1 MIGSI
6 NLSSVLR
13 TITETLQSPV
23 IFLLLVLMALTVFIA
38 GSLIAEVFTERIYI
52 KVKLNTLPD
61 MIEEL
66 HRTGTSDESTS
77 IADCIEESKLLKRHK
92 RALTELT
99 KHPDITDLERESL
112 AARLVTQEKSFY
124 DKKTKV
130 TDVMAKIGPMLGL
143 MGTLIPLGPGIIAL
157 GQGDTFTLS
166 NSLLIA
172 FDTTVAGLVC
182 ALIALVISTIRKIW
196 YRNDMSI
203 LETLMECILEE
214 EQNDD
219 QA

>member
-1 MIGSI
+1 
-6 NLSSVLR
+6 
-13 TITETLQSPV
+13 
-23 IFLLLVLMALTVFIA
+23 
-38 GSLIAEVFTERIYI
+38 
-52 KVKLNTLPD
+52 
-61 MIEEL
+61 
-66 HRTGTSDESTS
+66 
-77 IADCIEESKLLKRHK
+77 
-92 RALTELT
+92 
-99 KHPDITDLERESL
+99 
-112 AARLVTQEKSFY
+112 
-124 DKKTKV
+124 
-130 TDVMAKIGPMLGL
+130 MAKIGPMLGL

-182 ALIALVISTIRKIW
+182 ALIALVICTIRKIW

>member
-66 HRTGTSDESTS
+66 HRAATSDEGTS

-124 DKKTKV
+124 DKRTKV

>member
-66 HRTGTSDESTS
+66 HRRGSDGEDTS
-77 IADCIEESKLLKRHK
+77 IADCIEESRLLKRHK
-92 RALTELT
+92 RVLTELT
-99 KHPDITDLERESL
+99 RHPDITDLERESL

-124 DKKTKV
+124 DRRTKV
-130 TDVMAKIGPMLGL
+130 TDVMAKVGPMLGL

-182 ALIALVISTIRKIW
+182 AMIALVISTIRKIW

-214 EQNDD
+214 EQLDD
-219 QA
+219 KA

>member
-13 TITETLQSPV
+13 TITEMLQSPV

-66 HRTGTSDESTS
+66 HRIGTSGEETS
-77 IADCIEESKLLKRHK
+77 IAECIEESKLLKRHK
-92 RALTELT
+92 RVLTELT

-124 DKKTKV
+124 DKRTKV
-130 TDVMAKIGPMLGL
+130 TDVMAKVGPMLGL

-182 ALIALVISTIRKIW
+182 AMIALVISTIRKIW
-196 YRNDMSI
+196 YKNDISV

>member
-66 HRTGTSDESTS
+66 HRAATSDEGTS

-124 DKKTKV
+124 DKRTKV
-130 TDVMAKIGPMLGL
+130 TDVMARIGPMLGL

>member
-23 IFLLLVLMALTVFIA
+23 IFLLLVMMALTVFIA

-66 HRTGTSDESTS
+66 HRTATTDEGTS

-99 KHPDITDLERESL
+99 
-112 AARLVTQEKSFY
+112 
-124 DKKTKV
+124 
-130 TDVMAKIGPMLGL
+130 
-143 MGTLIPLGPGIIAL
+143 
-157 GQGDTFTLS
+157 
-166 NSLLIA
+166 
-172 FDTTVAGLVC
+172 
-182 ALIALVISTIRKIW
+182 
-196 YRNDMSI
+196 
-203 LETLMECILEE
+203 
-214 EQNDD
+214 
-219 QA
+219 

>member
-23 IFLLLVLMALTVFIA
+23 IFLLLVMMALTVFIA

-66 HRTGTSDESTS
+66 HRTVTSDEGTS

>member
-13 TITETLQSPV
+13 TITEMLQSPV

-66 HRTGTSDESTS
+66 HRTAISDEGTS

-112 AARLVTQEKSFY
+112 DARLVTQEKSFY
-124 DKKTKV
+124 DKRTKV

>member
-1 MIGSI
+1 M
-6 NLSSVLR
+6 
-13 TITETLQSPV
+13 TL
-23 IFLLLVLMALTVFIA
+23 
-38 GSLIAEVFTERIYI
+38 
-52 KVKLNTLPD
+52 
-61 MIEEL
+61 
-66 HRTGTSDESTS
+66 
-77 IADCIEESKLLKRHK
+77 
-92 RALTELT
+92 
-99 KHPDITDLERESL
+99 
-112 AARLVTQEKSFY
+112 EKSFY

>member
-23 IFLLLVLMALTVFIA
+23 IFLLLVMMALTVFIA

-66 HRTGTSDESTS
+66 HRTGTSDEGTS

-124 DKKTKV
+124 DKRTKV

-143 MGTLIPLGPGIIAL
+143 MGTLIPLGPG
-157 GQGDTFTLS
+157 
-166 NSLLIA
+166 
-172 FDTTVAGLVC
+172 
-182 ALIALVISTIRKIW
+182 
-196 YRNDMSI
+196 
-203 LETLMECILEE
+203 
-214 EQNDD
+214 
-219 QA
+219 

>member
-1 MIGSI
+1 
-6 NLSSVLR
+6 
-13 TITETLQSPV
+13 
-23 IFLLLVLMALTVFIA
+23 
-38 GSLIAEVFTERIYI
+38 
-52 KVKLNTLPD
+52 

-66 HRTGTSDESTS
+66 HRTATSDEGTS

-124 DKKTKV
+124 DKRTKV
-130 TDVMAKIGPMLGL
+130 TDVMARIGPMLGL

>member
-66 HRTGTSDESTS
+66 HRTATSDEGTS
-77 IADCIEESKLLKRHK
+77 IVDCIEESKLLKRHK

-124 DKKTKV
+124 DKRTKV
-130 TDVMAKIGPMLGL
+130 TDVMARIGPMLGL

>member
-23 IFLLLVLMALTVFIA
+23 IFLLLVMMALTVFIA

-66 HRTGTSDESTS
+66 HRAATSDEGTS

-124 DKKTKV
+124 DKRTKV

-182 ALIALVISTIRKIW
+182 ALIALVISTIRKMW

>member
-1 MIGSI
+1 
-6 NLSSVLR
+6 
-13 TITETLQSPV
+13 
-23 IFLLLVLMALTVFIA
+23 
-38 GSLIAEVFTERIYI
+38 
-52 KVKLNTLPD
+52 
-61 MIEEL
+61 
-66 HRTGTSDESTS
+66 
-77 IADCIEESKLLKRHK
+77 
-92 RALTELT
+92 
-99 KHPDITDLERESL
+99 
-112 AARLVTQEKSFY
+112 
-124 DKKTKV
+124 
-130 TDVMAKIGPMLGL
+130 MAKIGPMLGL

>member
-66 HRTGTSDESTS
+66 HRTAISDEGNS

-124 DKKTKV
+124 DKRTKV
-130 TDVMAKIGPMLGL
+130 TDVMARIGPMLGL

>member
-23 IFLLLVLMALTVFIA
+23 IFLLLVMMALTVFIA

-66 HRTGTSDESTS
+66 HRAATSDEGTS

-124 DKKTKV
+124 DKRTKV

>member
-52 KVKLNTLPD
+52 QVKLNTLPD

-124 DKKTKV
+124 DKRTKV

>member
-66 HRTGTSDESTS
+66 HRTATSDEGIS

-124 DKKTKV
+124 DKRTKV
-130 TDVMAKIGPMLGL
+130 TDVMARIGPMLGL

>member
-23 IFLLLVLMALTVFIA
+23 IFLLLVMMALTVFIA

-66 HRTGTSDESTS
+66 HCTATSDEGTS

-124 DKKTKV
+124 DKRTKV